1 MRSLALLSFLIFT
14 LTPALFW
21 SQEIKVIDANTGD
34 PIEGVALYNT
44 QKTKSVLTD
53 TFGAASLRDFSREDN
68 VNVQFYGYVSQV
80 LSPEEWGKDTKLIL
94 PLMPEEQ
101 SLEEVILSV
110 ARNPT
115 SRKQIAEKVA
125 VISKKEI
132 ELQRP
137 TTGADLVSLSPGI
150 RIQESQ
156 GGGGSPVIRGFE
168 ANRILLVVD
177 GVRMNNAIYRS
188 GHLQNAITVNPN
200 IIERVEIVY
209 GSSSVG
215 YGSDALGGVILY
227 YTKSPRLNSDQKI
240 TTSLSSDYSS
250 ARNSFINSLTA
261 EVSFKK
267 WGSLTNVSYSDFGD
281 IRIGKY
287 RPHGFEDWGLTPFYS
302 TNTRTEYNPNPV
314 VNPDPTVQK
323 NTGYKQVDVFQKWLY
338 QIDAK
343 NEFVL
348 NLQYSNSSD
357 IFRYDMLVQEKN
369 GSLRF
374 AEWYYGPQKRF
385 MLAPQL
391 KLFPEKKFMHSGVI
405 TAAYQKIEES
415 RNNRTFNSLT
425 RNRYIEK
432 VNLWSLNADFEFELE
447 NNHSFSYGVEA
458 TNNDVR
464 SYAYQNDL
472 ILNGN
477 SVVGLTPSLPIPT
490 RYPSR
495 GSGYMSFAGFVNW
508 VWSVNEQLTL
518 NLGARV
524 TTTSLEARWKEYYN
538 INALLSNVRLY
549 TKALTSTLAITYRPS
564 NKTQWNVIV
573 SDGFRNPNIDDIGK
587 IRENKGVLIV
597 PNPNLFPEY
606 AYNFELGL
614 TRYLKESKNYLD
626 FRGFT
631 TLISRH
637 IGRDFYTIFADKTT
651 PDLSTIL
658 YNGSEVIT
666 MSNNNMGNR
675 FLVGAS
681 AEGKLELLETLQL
694 QGNLSYIN
702 ALKNDKYGPL
712 PSISPIFGSVL
723 LHYSKDQ
730 WFSQLRFQFS
740 GSKDP
745 SQYSFGGEDGLEET
759 PLLVEEL
766 DQYAG
771 TPGWNTFS
779 WMAQYNWNEQIRF
792 RFALDNIFDQHYR
805 TFASGISA
813 PGRNLSLGVHLQF

>member
-1 MRSLALLSFLIFT
+1 
-14 LTPALFW
+14 
-21 SQEIKVIDANTGD
+21 
-34 PIEGVALYNT
+34 
-44 QKTKSVLTD
+44 
-53 TFGAASLRDFSREDN
+53 
-68 VNVQFYGYVSQV
+68 
-80 LSPEEWGKDTKLIL
+80 
-94 PLMPEEQ
+94 
-101 SLEEVILSV
+101 
-110 ARNPT
+110 
-115 SRKQIAEKVA
+115 
-125 VISKKEI
+125 
-132 ELQRP
+132 
-137 TTGADLVSLSPGI
+137 
-150 RIQESQ
+150 
-156 GGGGSPVIRGFE
+156 
-168 ANRILLVVD
+168 
-177 GVRMNNAIYRS
+177 
-188 GHLQNAITVNPN
+188 
-200 IIERVEIVY
+200 
-209 GSSSVG
+209 
-215 YGSDALGGVILY
+215 
-227 YTKSPRLNSDQKI
+227 
-240 TTSLSSDYSS
+240 
-250 ARNSFINSLTA
+250 
-261 EVSFKK
+261 
-267 WGSLTNVSYSDFGD
+267 
-281 IRIGKY
+281 
-287 RPHGFEDWGLTPFYS
+287 
-302 TNTRTEYNPNPV
+302 
-314 VNPDPTVQK
+314 
-323 NTGYKQVDVFQKWLY
+323 
-338 QIDAK
+338 
-343 NEFVL
+343 
-348 NLQYSNSSD
+348 
-357 IFRYDMLVQEKN
+357 
-369 GSLRF
+369 
-374 AEWYYGPQKRF
+374 
-385 MLAPQL
+385 
-391 KLFPEKKFMHSGVI
+391 
-405 TAAYQKIEES
+405 
-415 RNNRTFNSLT
+415 
-425 RNRYIEK
+425 
-432 VNLWSLNADFEFELE
+432 
-447 NNHSFSYGVEA
+447 
-458 TNNDVR
+458 
-464 SYAYQNDL
+464 
-472 ILNGN
+472 
-477 SVVGLTPSLPIPT
+477 
-490 RYPSR
+490 
-495 GSGYMSFAGFVNW
+495 MSFAGFVNW

-538 INALLSNVRLY
+538 INALLSNVRLD

-637 IGRDFYTIFADKTT
+637 IGRDFYTIFADKTN